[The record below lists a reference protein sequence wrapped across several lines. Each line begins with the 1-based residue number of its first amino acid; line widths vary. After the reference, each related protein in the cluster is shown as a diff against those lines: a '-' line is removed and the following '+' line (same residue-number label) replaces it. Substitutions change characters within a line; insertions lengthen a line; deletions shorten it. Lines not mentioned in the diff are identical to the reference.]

1 MGNTRPR
8 RVLNLPKVQYVFGA
22 EMGAPAPLKTTH
34 AQHLNV
40 PEVQYIIGPKAEIYA
55 GLRVNFGTGPA

>member
-1 MGNTRPR
+1 
-8 RVLNLPKVQYVFGA
+8 
-22 EMGAPAPLKTTH
+22 MGAPAPLKTTH